1 MRPLLL
7 LVLAGLGVLVA
18 GLVVGDAG
26 ALVAVLALTLMGLV
40 AVVWTLPLPQRK
52 KLAAAGEVHRQ
63 PRFPS
68 YDRLYGAIVLSSN
81 SARHVDLTLRPV
93 VLRVLA
99 AELKDAGPE
108 AVCARLGE
116 RWWAFVDPDRP
127 AASDNRTGGLDR
139 RSLRDLLDKLEDR

>member
-7 LVLAGLGVLVA
+7 VLVGLGAVLAA
-18 GLVVGDAG
+18 GLRRGDTG
-26 ALVAVLALTLMGLV
+26 ALVALLALALMGLV
-40 AVVWTLPLPQRK
+40 AVVWTLPLPQRR
-52 KLAAAGEVHRQ
+52 KLVAAGEVHRQ

-99 AELKDAGPE
+99 AELDDDGPE
-108 AVCARLGE
+108 AVRARLGE
-116 RWWAFVDPDRP
+116 RWWSLVDPDRP